1 MTLVRSALIAT
12 AACLI
17 GAAAYAQ
24 PATGDTSPPA
34 GDQSTQQA
42 PQTPPTGNPPG
53 PMGSSD
59 MNAGASTSAPAGS
72 TDMSQP
78 STGAAPTGAASNTSA
93 TVTTDANGTQVI
105 ASQPV
110 PDTPVNLDGSDAAD
124 LKVNSADIIQ
134 ADIRTSNGGVIHV
147 IGKVLIPS
155 DSPYAAQLAPAPAPA
170 ATTP

>member
-24 PATGDTSPPA
+24 PATGDTSSPA
-34 GDQSTQQA
+34 GDSSMQQ

-53 PMGSSD
+53 PTGSSD
-59 MNAGASTSAPAGS
+59 MNSGPSTAAPPASTDTAGPAGVS
-72 TDMSQP
+72 GSPDMSQQP
-78 STGAAPTGAASNTSA
+78 NAGAAPTGAAANTSA

-110 PDTPVNLDGSDAAD
+110 PDTPANRKAYGKPLSMTG
-124 LKVNSADIIQ
+124 K
-134 ADIRTSNGGVIHV
+134 RT
-147 IGKVLIPS
+147 P
-155 DSPYAAQLAPAPAPA
+155 PAGN
-170 ATTP
+170 